1 MRIIIDL
8 FLSFYVNG
16 LYFIFLFTD
25 DDDAK
30 SKQESLHKMSQPPST
45 QDGGFHYSYTLNSL
59 HIGIFLYF
67 GNKMRLQL
75 VNSVLIIFSLP
86 SIEFAVSTILR

>member
-25 DDDAK
+25 DADAE
-30 SKQESLHKMSQPPST
+30 SKQESLHKMSQPSI
-45 QDGGFHYSYTLNSL
+45 QDGGFHYSYTLNLL
-59 HIGIFLYF
+59 HIGMHFL
-67 GNKMRLQL
+67 
-75 VNSVLIIFSLP
+75 I
-86 SIEFAVSTILR
+86 

>member
-1 MRIIIDL
+1 M
-8 FLSFYVNG
+8 NG

-25 DDDAK
+25 DADAE
-30 SKQESLHKMSQPPST
+30 SKQESLHKMSQPSPI

-86 SIEFAVSTILR
+86 SIEFEICFQV